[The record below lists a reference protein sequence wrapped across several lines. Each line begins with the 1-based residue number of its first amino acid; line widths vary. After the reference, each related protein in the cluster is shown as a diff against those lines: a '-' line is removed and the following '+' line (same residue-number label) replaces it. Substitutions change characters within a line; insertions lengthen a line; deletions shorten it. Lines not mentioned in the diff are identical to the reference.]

1 MNCIIKFTFQM
12 GLDWT
17 FLAILPQC
25 VYMVEVHSGS
35 FSHSKSCFP
44 ELLVGKHEIGFVC
57 LCQLRWQKLNFKAY
71 KFRPEQNSIRATS
84 ARTIFLEASFLY
96 HYYLGTK
103 PTTTISK
110 KKEGSHFW
118 WRCLSISLL
127 SFPLSPSCCH
137 PDMWWTWTI
146 SSHMVISSTYHEK
159 GGGGA
164 EDGVYKR
171 CHSLGHA
178 FKILRSK
185 KL

>member
-84 ARTIFLEASFLY
+84 GRTIPLGSIILVLCTTNHYIEEEDEEGRKSFLMEVP
-96 HYYLGTK
+96 LC
-103 PTTTISK
+103 
-110 KKEGSHFW
+110 F
-118 WRCLSISLL
+118 LFL
-127 SFPLSPSCCH
+127 SFSLSSGYVMNLDNLFP
-137 PDMWWTWTI
+137 
-146 SSHMVISSTYHEK
+146 Y
-159 GGGGA
+159 
-164 EDGVYKR
+164 
-171 CHSLGHA
+171 GH
-178 FKILRSK
+178 F
-185 KL
+185 